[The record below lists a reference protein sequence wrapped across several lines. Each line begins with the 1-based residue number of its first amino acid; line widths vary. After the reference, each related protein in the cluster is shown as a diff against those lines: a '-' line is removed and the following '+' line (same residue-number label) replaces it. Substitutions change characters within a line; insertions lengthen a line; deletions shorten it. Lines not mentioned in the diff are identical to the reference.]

1 VSTAIKEVWGRWVG
15 GGAVLRHLDRGQ
27 CRRVGSEGG
36 RKKRK
41 ARPEAAGR
49 ARSKAARRVEA
60 GGGAACVR

>member
-1 VSTAIKEVWGRWVG
+1 
-15 GGAVLRHLDRGQ
+15 VLRHLDRGQ

-41 ARPEAAGR
+41 ARPEATGR